1 MVTKE
6 RLFALIEALPPEAW
20 PDAEEALEH
29 LAVPVDD
36 EPETDE
42 ERAMIA
48 EALEDLRAGRVVSW
62 DAIKRTYNYP
72 ADA

>member
-6 RLFALIEALPPEAW
+6 RLFALIEALPPEVW
-20 PDAEEALEH
+20 PDAEEALEQ

-62 DAIKRTYNYP
+62 DEIKRTYSYS